1 MNPLSKSS
9 QDKEG
14 KIKLVLPSEE
24 EDLDLDDLDKNIP
37 WLNPEILE
45 KYDTTPKINANNL
58 SKKAQDIFLESLGMS
73 STYKSPK
80 VQTTSTKSISTK
92 G

>member
-1 MNPLSKSS
+1 MGS
-9 QDKEG
+9 
-14 KIKLVLPSEE
+14 IKLEFPSEE
-24 EDLDLDDLDKNIP
+24 EDLDLDDLDKDIP

-45 KYDTTPKINANNL
+45 KYDTTTKINANNL

-73 STYKSPK
+73 STNKSPK
-80 VQTTSTKSISTK
+80 AQTTSTKAIFTE

>member
-1 MNPLSKSS
+1 MGS
-9 QDKEG
+9 
-14 KIKLVLPSEE
+14 IKLELPSEE

-45 KYDTTPKINANNL
+45 KYDTTPEINANNL
-58 SKKAQDIFLESLGMS
+58 SKKAQDIFLESLGIS
-73 STYKSPK
+73 STIKSPK
-80 VQTTSTKSISTK
+80 VQTTSTKSISNK

>member
-1 MNPLSKSS
+1 MGS
-9 QDKEG
+9 
-14 KIKLVLPSEE
+14 IKLELPSEE

-45 KYDTTPKINANNL
+45 NYDTTPKINANNL
-58 SKKAQDIFLESLGMS
+58 SKEAQDIFLESLGMS
-73 STYKSPK
+73 SNIKSPK
-80 VQTTSTKSISTK
+80 AQTTSTKSISTK

>member
-1 MNPLSKSS
+1 M
-9 QDKEG
+9 
-14 KIKLVLPSEE
+14 PSEE

-45 KYDTTPKINANNL
+45 KYDNTPKINANNL
-58 SKKAQDIFLESLGMS
+58 SKEAQDIFLESLGMS
-73 STYKSPK
+73 STDKLPK
-80 VQTTSTKSISTK
+80 VQTTSTKSISTR

>member
-9 QDKEG
+9 QDKED
-14 KIKLVLPSEE
+14 KIKLELPSEE
-24 EDLDLDDLDKNIP
+24 EDLDLDDLDKNIQ

-45 KYDTTPKINANNL
+45 KYDTTTKINANNL

-80 VQTTSTKSISTK
+80 VQTTSTKSIATK